1 MFTGVYGP
9 VCSRD
14 REEFWEELESVKGLW
29 SDPWCVGGDFNL
41 VRFPKEHSRG
51 GGLTASMRRFSEV
64 VEDLELRDFP
74 LMGGLFTW
82 RGGLNN

>member
-1 MFTGVYGP
+1 M
-9 VCSRD
+9 
-14 REEFWEELESVKGLW
+14 
-29 SDPWCVGGDFNL
+29 GGDFNL
-41 VRFPKEHSRG
+41 VRFLEEHSRG